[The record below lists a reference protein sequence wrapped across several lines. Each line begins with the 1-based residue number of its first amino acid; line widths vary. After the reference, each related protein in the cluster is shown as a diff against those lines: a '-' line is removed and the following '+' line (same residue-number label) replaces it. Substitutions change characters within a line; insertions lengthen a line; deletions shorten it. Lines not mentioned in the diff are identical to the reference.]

1 MSQLYQVPFVYP
13 LILRYN
19 YEQFEKKGIVELM
32 KCIWVYSDS
41 HSKRCKVCRLYKN
54 WSIEALEK
62 KWLPEYIDF
71 CTLVQKLKNRDP
83 RYAYI
88 AHLPT
93 GYLLYLRP
101 LLRAT
106 TTASATKTTAD
117 LLIAQ
122 HKAEKT
128 LHNKFYNQTNNKY
141 YFTKAS
147 ATSTTTTIT
156 ATIAEGS
163 LGYFY

>member
-71 CTLVQKLKNRDP
+71 CTLVQKLKTEIQDTHTSPTCP
-83 RYAYI
+83 RGI
-88 AHLPT
+88 CC
-93 GYLLYLRP
+93 
-101 LLRAT
+101 
-106 TTASATKTTAD
+106 
-117 LLIAQ
+117 I
-122 HKAEKT
+122 
-128 LHNKFYNQTNNKY
+128 
-141 YFTKAS
+141 
-147 ATSTTTTIT
+147 
-156 ATIAEGS
+156 
-163 LGYFY
+163 